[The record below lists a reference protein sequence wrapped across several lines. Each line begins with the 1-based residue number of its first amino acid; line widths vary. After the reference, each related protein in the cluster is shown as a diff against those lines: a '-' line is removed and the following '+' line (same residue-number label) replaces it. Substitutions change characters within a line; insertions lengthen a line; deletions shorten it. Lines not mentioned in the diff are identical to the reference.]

1 MKEYFAVCK
10 NGAEISPSF
19 NTSEEA
25 SAWALSR
32 GYDVADDTISINSV
46 WDEKWEVVKQ
56 DADTLLYF

>member
-1 MKEYFAVCK
+1 MKEYFVVCK

-32 GYDVADDTISINSV
+32 GYDVADDTLSIVYGMKNG
-46 WDEKWEVVKQ
+46 K
-56 DADTLLYF
+56 